1 MERIEKLRAFL
12 AQSPEDAF
20 LVHAM
25 ALELLKTGDQE
36 QALIY
41 FERNRQAQP
50 EYIGTYYH
58 LGKLLEQLNREQDA
72 ITVYE
77 EGVLMAGKAKDVHAL
92 NELRAALD
100 DLL

>member
-1 MERIEKLRAFL
+1 MDRIEKLRAFL

-50 EYIGTYYH
+50 AYIGTYYH

-77 EGVLMAGKAKDVHAL
+77 EGVLMAGKAKDAHAL